1 MGTESARMARR
12 DILKGCAALGIAAT
26 TGARAAAA
34 ATESDDRAYWLHLL
48 DKICAPVLRSMSQGQ
63 LKATMPV
70 VVPMGSLAERK
81 PFAYLAAL
89 ANVLAGIA
97 PWLEGGDHGGPSDGQ
112 EGTLRQQYADWA
124 RGAIRT
130 GCDPQSPDFV
140 DFNEGSQPVV
150 DAALLTLAIVR
161 APSELWRKLDPG
173 TQQHLI
179 QALESTRVIRPGYN
193 NWLLFSAMVEAGLAF
208 MGRPWDA
215 MRIDLAL
222 RTVELWYKGD
232 GAYGD
237 GPEFHWDYYN
247 SFIIHPMLLNILDVI
262 GPFSNAWEPLRPAIL
277 SRARRYAAIQER
289 LISPEATYSPIGRSL
304 SDRTG
309 AFHLLAQMALR
320 RELPEGVSP
329 AQVRCAL
336 TAVMRR
342 MLEAPG
348 TFDAQGWMQVGFCGA
363 QPSIAE
369 SYITTGTAYICT
381 WAMLPLGLPPTDPFW
396 SSPPEPWTA
405 KKAWSG
411 VDIPTDHAISG

>member
-1 MGTESARMARR
+1 MGTDLARR
-12 DILKGCAALGIAAT
+12 DILKGCAALGIAAG
-26 TGARAAAA
+26 TGVQAAAA
-34 ATESDDRAYWLHLL
+34 AAGIDDRAYWLHLL
-48 DKICAPVLRSMSQGQ
+48 DKICAPVLRSMSQGR
-63 LKATMPV
+63 LKAEMPV
-70 VVPMGSLAERK
+70 AVPMGNLAERK

-97 PWLEGGDHGGPSDGQ
+97 PWLETGQPETGPDSGQ
-112 EGTLRQQYADWA
+112 ENTLRRQYANWA
-124 RGAIRT
+124 RASIRS
-130 GCDPQSPDFV
+130 GCDPHSPDYV
-140 DFNEGSQPVV
+140 DFNQGSQPVV

-161 APSELWRKLDPG
+161 APNQLWRGLDAA
-173 TQQHLI
+173 TQQNLI
-179 QALESTRVIRPGYN
+179 QNLESTRVIRPGYN

-215 MRIDLAL
+215 MRVDLAL

-262 GPFSNAWEPLRPAIL
+262 APHSNAWEPLRPAIL
-277 SRARRYAAIQER
+277 ERARRYAAIQER
-289 LISPEATYSPIGRSL
+289 LISPEATYPPIGRSL

-381 WAMLPLGLPPTDPFW
+381 WAMLPLGLPPADPFW
-396 SSPPEPWTA
+396 SAPPEPWTA

-411 VDIPTDHAISG
+411 VDMSNDHAIAG

>member
-1 MGTESARMARR
+1 MTVESTPVARR
-12 DILKGCAALGIAAT
+12 DFLKGCAALGAVSST
-26 TGARAAAA
+26 AAAA
-34 ATESDDRAYWLHLL
+34 RTARSTAGLGDRADWIHLL
-48 DKICAPVLRSMSQGQ
+48 DKICAPVLRALSQGQ

-70 VVPMGSLAERK
+70 VVPMGNLAERK
-81 PFAYLAAL
+81 PYAYLAAL

-97 PWLEGGDHGGPSDGQ
+97 PWLETGPTEGQ
-112 EGTLRQQYADWA
+112 EGALRQQYAAWA
-124 RGAIRT
+124 RASIHS
-130 GCDPQSPDFV
+130 GCDPRSPDFM
-140 DFNEGSQPVV
+140 DFNQGSQPLV

-161 APSELWRKLDPG
+161 APNELWRTLDPA

-179 QALESTRVIRPGYN
+179 RALQSTRVIRPGYN

-208 MGRPWDA
+208 MGQQWDP

-247 SFIIHPMLLNILDVI
+247 SFVIHPMLVNILEVMA
-262 GPFSNAWEPLRPAIL
+262 PHTKTWEPLRPGL
-277 SRARRYAAIQER
+277 LDRARRYAAIQER
-289 LISPEATYSPIGRSL
+289 MISPEATYPPIGRSL

-342 MLEAPG
+342 MLGAPG

-369 SYITTGTAYICT
+369 GYITTGTAYVCT
-381 WAMLPLGLPPTDPFW
+381 WAMLPLGLPATDPFW
-396 SSPPEPWTA
+396 AAPPEPWTA

-411 VDIPTDHAISG
+411 VDIPTDHAIRG

>member
-1 MGTESARMARR
+1 MGTESTSIARR
-12 DILKGCAALGIAAT
+12 DLLKACAALGIASTRAVQAAPAA
-26 TGARAAAA
+26 TGA
-34 ATESDDRAYWLHLL
+34 DDRAYWLHLL
-48 DKICAPVLRSMSQGQ
+48 DRICAPVLRALSMGE

-70 VVPMGSLAERK
+70 AVPMGSLAERK
-81 PFAYLAAL
+81 PYAYLAAL

-97 PWLEGGDHGGPSDGQ
+97 PWLETGPNDGH
-112 EGTLRQQYADWA
+112 EGALRQRYADWA
-124 RGAIRT
+124 RAAIRS
-130 GCDPQSPDFV
+130 GCDPHSPDFM
-140 DFNEGSQPVV
+140 DFNAGSQPVV

-161 APSELWRKLDPG
+161 APNELWRKLDPA
-173 TQQHLI
+173 TQEHLI
-179 QALESTRVIRPGYN
+179 KALQSTRIIRPGYN
-193 NWLLFSAMVEAGLAF
+193 NWLLFSAMVETGLAF
-208 MGRPWDA
+208 MGQPWDA

-247 SFIIHPMLLNILDVI
+247 SFILHPMLVNILEVI
-262 GPFSNAWEPLRPAIL
+262 GRFSKDWEPLRPAVL
-277 SRARRYAAIQER
+277 ERARRYAAIQER
-289 LISPEATYSPIGRSL
+289 MISPEATYPPIGRSL

-309 AFHLLAQMALR
+309 AFHLLAQMALQ

-348 TFDAQGWMQVGFCGA
+348 TFDAEGWMQVGFCGA

-381 WAMLPLGLPPTDPFW
+381 WVFLPLGLPPADPFW
-396 SSPPEPWTA
+396 AAPPEPWTA
-405 KKAWSG
+405 KRAWSG
-411 VDIPTDHAISG
+411 VDIPTDHAIPD

>member
-1 MGTESARMARR
+1 MSAEINSIARR
-12 DILKGCAALGIAAT
+12 DVLKGCAALGIASAAQVQAAPAV
-26 TGARAAAA
+26 TGA
-34 ATESDDRAYWLHLL
+34 DDRAYWLHLL
-48 DKICAPVLRSMSQGQ
+48 NKICGPVLRALSQGR

-70 VVPMGSLAERK
+70 AVPMGSLADRK
-81 PFAYLAAL
+81 PFTYLAAL

-97 PWLEGGDHGGPSDGQ
+97 PWLETGANDGP

-124 RGAIRT
+124 RAGIGS
-130 GCDPQSPDFV
+130 GCDPHSPDFM

-161 APSELWRKLDPG
+161 APNELWHKLDAA

-179 QALESTRVIRPGYN
+179 QALQSTRVIRPGYN
-193 NWLLFSAMVEAGLAF
+193 NWLLFSAMVETGLAF
-208 MGRPWDA
+208 MSQPWDA

-237 GPEFHWDYYN
+237 GPDFHWDYYN
-247 SFIIHPMLLNILDVI
+247 SFIIHPMLVNILEVI
-262 GPFSNAWEPLRPAIL
+262 GRFSNAWEPLRPAVL
-277 SRARRYAAIQER
+277 ERARRYAAIQER
-289 LISPEATYSPIGRSL
+289 MISPEATYPPIGRSL

-309 AFHLLAQMALR
+309 AFHLLAQMALS

-396 SSPPEPWTA
+396 AARPEPWTA
-405 KKAWSG
+405 NKAWSG
-411 VDIPTDHAISG
+411 VDIPTDHAIPD